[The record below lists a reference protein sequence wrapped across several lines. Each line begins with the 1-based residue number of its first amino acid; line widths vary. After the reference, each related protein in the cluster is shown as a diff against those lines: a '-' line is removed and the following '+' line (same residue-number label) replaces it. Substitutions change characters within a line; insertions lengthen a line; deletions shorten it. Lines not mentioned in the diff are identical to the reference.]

1 MIEVIKVKKT
11 YKTRNKQVEVLNN
24 ISFNIGKGEVVGL
37 LGINGAGKT
46 TLIKCLCG
54 LIETNEGDIRING
67 ISVTHKNKKALKHIS
82 SVLEGNRNLYWRLTV
97 KENIEYF
104 LGNRGIS
111 HGHIQSRIDYFLE
124 RFQLYEKKNELVKN
138 LSRGMQQKVAIIIAL
153 MADTE
158 ILLLDEPT
166 LGLDVESNNEIR
178 TFLKEI
184 VNTENK
190 TILISSHDMNLIQK
204 LCDRVVII
212 SNGRIITNDT
222 VLNLMNLF
230 QVKSYQFIT
239 SIHLKE
245 TYRQTLYKLNDS
257 IHIIE
262 KDGKDII
269 KVTISS
275 NDDFYSIMNY
285 LKQFDIEIESIEKDQ
300 VNFEEVFLK
309 LIKGEVAYGSI

>member
-1 MIEVIKVKKT
+1 M
-11 YKTRNKQVEVLNN
+11 
-24 ISFNIGKGEVVGL
+24 
-37 LGINGAGKT
+37 
-46 TLIKCLCG
+46 
-54 LIETNEGDIRING
+54 
-67 ISVTHKNKKALKHIS
+67 
-82 SVLEGNRNLYWRLTV
+82 
-97 KENIEYF
+97 
-104 LGNRGIS
+104 GNRGIS
-111 HGHIQSRIDYFLE
+111 RGHIQSRIDYFLE

>member
-1 MIEVIKVKKT
+1 M
-11 YKTRNKQVEVLNN
+11 
-24 ISFNIGKGEVVGL
+24 
-37 LGINGAGKT
+37 
-46 TLIKCLCG
+46 
-54 LIETNEGDIRING
+54 
-67 ISVTHKNKKALKHIS
+67 
-82 SVLEGNRNLYWRLTV
+82 
-97 KENIEYF
+97 
-104 LGNRGIS
+104 
-111 HGHIQSRIDYFLE
+111 
-124 RFQLYEKKNELVKN
+124 
-138 LSRGMQQKVAIIIAL
+138 
-153 MADTE
+153 
-158 ILLLDEPT
+158 
-166 LGLDVESNNEIR
+166 
-178 TFLKEI
+178 
-184 VNTENK
+184 NTENK

-285 LKQFDIEIESIEKDQ
+285 LKQFDIEIE
-300 VNFEEVFLK
+300 
-309 LIKGEVAYGSI
+309 